1 MSFKTTQI
9 TGAVASG
16 AGQQEATWRSLR
28 FQQGCPEDKQNQILQ
43 KKKKKKEFF
52 HVGLEN

>member
-28 FQQGCPEDKQNQILQ
+28 FQQGFPEDKQNQILQ
-43 KKKKKKEFF
+43 KKKKKEFF